1 MTPGSGVVDTLLH
14 PFAATLWA
22 TCNGLVSLERQGV
35 SPEPVVWSD
44 RYDDTLWVLTDGLR
58 QVGPR

>member
-1 MTPGSGVVDTLLH
+1 VVDTLLH
-14 PFAATLWA
+14 PFAATIWA
-22 TCNGLVSLERQGV
+22 TCHGLVSLERKGV